1 MTQDE
6 FKFLQALMQRRA
18 GIVLW
23 SEKQYLAELRLA
35 ALAPALGCQGAEEV
49 VARARQ
55 GDRELELKVVEAL
68 TTSETSFFRDIRP
81 FEQFEGVMLPALT
94 KAREPVRR
102 LRIWCSAVAS
112 GQEAY
117 SLAMIL
123 ARHRSELAGWCIEIV
138 GSDLSR
144 AMVAR
149 AVAGRYTHFEV
160 QRGLPVRELVEHFRR
175 DDDGWFVSQALRDA
189 VDFRVVNLMEDLLP
203 PGPFDVV
210 FCRNVLMYFDL
221 PTKSSV
227 LTRVARTLA
236 GDGYLVLGA
245 TESVVG
251 LNSGLAPDPANRGLY
266 LHEHAPSLQPA

>member
-210 FCRNVLMYFDL
+210 FCRNVLIYFDQ

>member
-1 MTQDE
+1 MTQQD
-6 FKFLQALMQRRA
+6 FKFLQALMHRRA

-35 ALAPALGCQGAEEV
+35 ALAPEIGCQGADDV
-49 VARARQ
+49 VARVRH
-55 GDRELELKVVEAL
+55 GDRELELRVVEAL

-81 FEQFEGVMLPALT
+81 FEQFESVMLPALT
-94 KAREPVRR
+94 KARASVRR
-102 LRIWCSAVAS
+102 LRIWSSAVAS

-117 SLAMIL
+117 SLAMVL
-123 ARHRSELAGWCIEIV
+123 ARRKSELAGWRIEIV

-144 AMVAR
+144 AMIAR

-175 DDDGWFVSQALRDA
+175 EGDGWFVSQALRDA
-189 VDFRVVNLMEDLLP
+189 IDFRVVNLTEDLLP

-210 FCRNVLMYFDL
+210 FCRNVLMYFDMQ
-221 PTKSSV
+221 TKSSV

-245 TESVVG
+245 AESVVG
-251 LNSGLAPDPANRGLY
+251 LNSGLAPDPANQGLY
-266 LHEHAPSLQPA
+266 LREPSSSFQPA

>member
-1 MTQDE
+1 MTQQD
-6 FKFLQALMQRRA
+6 FKFLQALMHRRA

-35 ALAPALGCQGAEEV
+35 ALATEVGCDGADAV
-49 VARARQ
+49 VARVRD

-68 TTSETSFFRDIRP
+68 TTSETCFFRDIRP
-81 FEQFEGVMLPALT
+81 FEQFEGVMLPALM
-94 KAREPVRR
+94 KARAAVRR

-117 SLAMIL
+117 SLAMVV
-123 ARHRSELAGWCIEIV
+123 ARRKVELAGWRVEIV

-144 AMVAR
+144 AMIAR
-149 AVAGRYTHFEV
+149 AMAGRYTHFEV
-160 QRGLPVRELVEHFRR
+160 QRGLPIRELVEHFSR
-175 DDDGWFVSQALRDA
+175 DDDGWFVSQALRDS
-189 VDFRVVNLMEDLLP
+189 VDFRVVNLTEDLLP
-203 PGPFDVV
+203 PGSFDVV

-251 LNSGLAPDPANRGLY
+251 LNAGLAPDPANRGLY
-266 LHEHAPSLQPA
+266 LPEHAPILQPA